1 MPEGRQ
7 IPEEKNVSTICK
19 IILLTTGIF
28 FAVLGYA
35 CCMVAHTSDE
45 MAERM
50 YRDYEKWK
58 QKKEREKK

>member
-1 MPEGRQ
+1 M
-7 IPEEKNVSTICK
+7 STIGK
-19 IILLTTGIF
+19 IILLTISIF

>member
-1 MPEGRQ
+1 M
-7 IPEEKNVSTICK
+7 VSFIDK
-19 IILLTTGIF
+19 IIILAIIIF

>member
-1 MPEGRQ
+1 M
-7 IPEEKNVSTICK
+7 VWK
-19 IILLTTGIF
+19 IVILVIGIF

-58 QKKEREKK
+58 QKKEMEKK

>member
-1 MPEGRQ
+1 M
-7 IPEEKNVSTICK
+7 STIGK
-19 IILLTTGIF
+19 IILLTIGIL
-28 FAVLGYA
+28 FAILGYA
-35 CCMVAHTSDE
+35 CCMVAQTPDE

>member
-1 MPEGRQ
+1 MGRRDM
-7 IPEEKNVSTICK
+7 VSFIDK
-19 IILLTTGIF
+19 IIILAIIIF